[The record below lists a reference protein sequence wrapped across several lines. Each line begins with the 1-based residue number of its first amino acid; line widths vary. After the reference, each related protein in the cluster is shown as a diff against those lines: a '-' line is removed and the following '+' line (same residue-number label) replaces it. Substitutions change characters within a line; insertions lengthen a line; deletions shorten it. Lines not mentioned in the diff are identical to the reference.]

1 MNFQMFL
8 KNIIK
13 FMKFVKDQYKVS
25 HMNVI
30 SLINKC

>member
-13 FMKFVKDQYKVS
+13 FMKFVKDQHKVS
-25 HMNVI
+25 YMNV
-30 SLINKC
+30 L